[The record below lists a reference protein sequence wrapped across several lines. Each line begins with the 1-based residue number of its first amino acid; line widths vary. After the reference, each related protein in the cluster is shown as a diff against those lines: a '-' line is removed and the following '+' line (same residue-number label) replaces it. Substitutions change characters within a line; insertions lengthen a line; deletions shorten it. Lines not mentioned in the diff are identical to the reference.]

1 MRRLLCALAFGLVA
15 APAAADPYDG
25 VYRPDQTWAEGW
37 NCSDVGSDGGAMAVQ
52 DGWFYGVESACQ
64 LTNPVSVRD
73 LPATLYDAECSSEG
87 ETYTQRVMLMS
98 TARGVVLVNAFGASP
113 LVRCE

>member
-1 MRRLLCALAFGLVA
+1 MGRFVLSLALSLVA
-15 APAAADPYDG
+15 APLAADQYDG
-25 VYRPDQTWAEGW
+25 IYRPDQPWAESW

-52 DGWFYGVESACQ
+52 DGWFYGVESACK
-64 LTNPVSVRD
+64 LTNPVNVRD
-73 LPATLYDAECSSEG
+73 LPATLFDAECSAEG